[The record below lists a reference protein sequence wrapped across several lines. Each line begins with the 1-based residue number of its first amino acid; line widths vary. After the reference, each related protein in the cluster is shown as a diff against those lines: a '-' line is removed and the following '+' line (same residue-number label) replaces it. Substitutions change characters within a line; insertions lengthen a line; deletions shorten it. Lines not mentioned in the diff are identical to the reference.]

1 MQSSIVLYSQAEEN
15 YLKCIYALEMEHGE
29 EVSTNLIASKIK
41 TKASSVTDML
51 KKLSAKNLVVY
62 KKYQGVRLT
71 ERGRETALRVVR
83 KHRLWECFLV
93 QKLDFKWDEVHE
105 IAEQLEHIESDLLID
120 KLDAFLRFP
129 KTDPHGDPIPDKH
142 GRMVISETV
151 RVLDMRIGSSGIL
164 TGVKDSSGPFLKYL
178 NKKNLALGDKI
189 KVIDIEPYDQS
200 VHIETRTHR
209 LVISNNVA
217 ENLYLR
223 NVK

>member
-1 MQSSIVLYSQAEEN
+1 LIVYSQAEEN
-15 YLKCIYALEMEHGE
+15 YLKCIYSLEMEHGE
-29 EVSTNLIASKIK
+29 EVSTNLIAGKIR

-51 KKLSAKNLVVY
+51 KKLAAKDLVVY
-62 KKYQGVRLT
+62 KKYQGVKLT
-71 ERGRETALRVVR
+71 ANGRKAALRVVR

-105 IAEQLEHIESDLLID
+105 IAEQLEHIESDILID

-142 GRMVISETV
+142 GRMVINKTV
-151 RVLDMRIGSSGIL
+151 NVLDMKIGASGIL

>member
-1 MQSSIVLYSQAEEN
+1 MYSQAEEN
-15 YLKCIYALEMEHGE
+15 YLKCIYSLEMEHGD
-29 EVSTNLIASKIK
+29 EVSTNLIAAKIN
-41 TKASSVTDML
+41 TKASSVTDMV
-51 KKLSAKNLVVY
+51 KKLAAKDLVAY
-62 KKYQGVRLT
+62 KKYQGVKLT
-71 ERGRETALRVVR
+71 PEGRKTALRVVR

-142 GRMVISETV
+142 GRMVISQTV
-151 RVLDMRIGSSGIL
+151 NVLDMKIGSSGIL

-217 ENLYLR
+217 ENLYLK